1 MNRSQEFIGQ
11 RNLSIGW
18 RETSKNRKGKVGD
31 TGIFFNSRNDQFNL
45 HDRNPNRLRKEM
57 SKPLYDVIPAKA
69 RLGEAWAGIQ
79 KLLRPGVET
88 LLAPQEQFFV

>member
-1 MNRSQEFIGQ
+1 
-11 RNLSIGW
+11 
-18 RETSKNRKGKVGD
+18 
-31 TGIFFNSRNDQFNL
+31 
-45 HDRNPNRLRKEM
+45 M